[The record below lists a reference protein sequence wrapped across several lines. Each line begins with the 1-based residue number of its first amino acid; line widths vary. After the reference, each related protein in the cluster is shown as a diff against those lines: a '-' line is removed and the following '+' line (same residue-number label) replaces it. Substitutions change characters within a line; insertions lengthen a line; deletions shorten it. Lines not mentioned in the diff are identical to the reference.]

1 MFNRSVNKVV
11 LVGNL
16 GKDPEMRYT
25 QNGGAVANFSIATT
39 ESWKNK
45 QTGEYEN
52 KSEWHNIV
60 VFGKF
65 GEMVGQYL
73 KKGAKVYVEG
83 KLQTNKWQGQDGQD
97 RYKTEIIANDIQ
109 MLDARNAQGQAPA
122 APQAGGYQNQPAQQ
136 PAAAPQAWG
145 NAPQQP
151 PAQQAAPQMAP
162 AYQPQQAPQPTQ
174 QRAAP
179 AAQRPAAPQHPAAPA
194 PQRPAAPQQRP
205 AAAPAPQQAPAAFNE
220 PSMDFDDDIPF

>member
-109 MLDARNAQGQAPA
+109 MLDARTAGQGQGQSFQPQTPA
-122 APQAGGYQNQPAQQ
+122 TPQSGGYQNQGQNQAAPQQAPAQQ
-136 PAAAPQAWG
+136 SWG
-145 NAPQQP
+145 NAPQTP

-174 QRAAP
+174 QAAP
-179 AAQRPAAPQHPAAPA
+179 QQQTPAPQQQRPAAPQS
-194 PQRPAAPQQRP
+194 Q
-205 AAAPAPQQAPAAFNE
+205 PQQAPAAFNE

>member
-109 MLDARNAQGQAPA
+109 MLDARTAGQGQGQSFQPQTPA
-122 APQAGGYQNQPAQQ
+122 APQSGGYQNQSQNQNQAPAQQ
-136 PAAAPQAWG
+136 SWG

-162 AYQPQQAPQPTQ
+162 AYQPQQAPQPSQ
-174 QRAAP
+174 QQAAP
-179 AAQRPAAPQHPAAPA
+179 QQAPAQQQRPAAPQA
-194 PQRPAAPQQRP
+194 Q
-205 AAAPAPQQAPAAFNE
+205 PQQAPAAFNE

>member
-109 MLDARNAQGQAPA
+109 MLDARAPGQGQGQPFQNQ
-122 APQAGGYQNQPAQQ
+122 APQAEYQ
-136 PAAAPQAWG
+136 APQQSWG

-151 PAQQAAPQMAP
+151 PTPQAAPKMAP
-162 AYQPQQAPQPTQ
+162 AYQPQQAPQPRQ
-174 QRAAP
+174 P
-179 AAQRPAAPQHPAAPA
+179 ASQPTSAQR
-194 PQRPAAPQQRP
+194 
-205 AAAPAPQQAPAAFNE
+205 PAPQQAPAHRPAPQQPQQAASFNE

>member
-109 MLDARNAQGQAPA
+109 MLDARNANQGQGQAQ
-122 APQAGGYQNQPAQQ
+122 APQQQSGGYQNQAAPQQQAPAQQ
-136 PAAAPQAWG
+136 QSWG

-151 PAQQAAPQMAP
+151 PVQQAAPQMAP

-174 QRAAP
+174 QAP
-179 AAQRPAAPQHPAAPA
+179 QHQQAPQQQVPVQQRPAAPQV
-194 PQRPAAPQQRP
+194 Q
-205 AAAPAPQQAPAAFNE
+205 PQQAPAAFNE

>member
-109 MLDARNAQGQAPA
+109 MLDARTQNAGQSAPYQAPQ
-122 APQAGGYQNQPAQQ
+122 QAGGYQN
-136 PAAAPQAWG
+136 AAPQQAAPAQAWG
-145 NAPQQP
+145 NAPQQAP
-151 PAQQAAPQMAP
+151 APQMAP
-162 AYQPQQAPQPTQ
+162 AYQPQQAPQPTP
-174 QRAAP
+174 QR
-179 AAQRPAAPQHPAAPA
+179 PAAPA
-194 PQRPAAPQQRP
+194 PQQRPAPAP
-205 AAAPAPQQAPAAFNE
+205 AAAPQAKPQQAPASFNE

>member
-16 GKDPEMRYT
+16 GKDPEMKYMP
-25 QNGGAVANFSIATT
+25 NGNAVCNFSIATT

-52 KSEWHNIV
+52 QTEWHNCS

-65 GEMVGQYL
+65 AEMCGNYL

-83 KLQTNKWQGQDGQD
+83 KLKTRKWQDKTTGQDKYATDVIVSEAQLMDAKDANQGGQQQQ
-97 RYKTEIIANDIQ
+97 Q
-109 MLDARNAQGQAPA
+109 MQ
-122 APQAGGYQNQPAQQ
+122 QQ
-136 PAAAPQAWG
+136 PQQQQMQQQPQQQPQQQQSWG
-145 NAPQQP
+145 NPPPQQ
-151 PAQQAAPQMAP
+151 QQQQTAPQMAP
-162 AYQPQQAPQPTQ
+162 QQQAPTPQPNRQPATQQAPVQQQAPQNQ
-174 QRAAP
+174 N
-179 AAQRPAAPQHPAAPA
+179 H
-194 PQRPAAPQQRP
+194 
-205 AAAPAPQQAPAAFNE
+205 NN

>member
-109 MLDARNAQGQAPA
+109 MLDARNAPQGQ
-122 APQAGGYQNQPAQQ
+122 QGGGYQN
-136 PAAAPQAWG
+136 AAPQPTAAPQQSWG
-145 NAPQQP
+145 NAPQA

-162 AYQPQQAPQPTQ
+162 AYQPSQ
-174 QRAAP
+174 
-179 AAQRPAAPQHPAAPA
+179 
-194 PQRPAAPQQRP
+194 APQQRP
-205 AAAPAPQQAPAAFNE
+205 AAQPQPTQQRPVSPAPAPQAKPATQFNE

>member
-109 MLDARNAQGQAPA
+109 MLDARTAGQGQGQSFQPQNS
-122 APQAGGYQNQPAQQ
+122 APQSGGYQNQNQAAPQQSAPAQQ
-136 PAAAPQAWG
+136 SWG

-162 AYQPQQAPQPTQ
+162 AYQPQQAPQPSQ
-174 QRAAP
+174 QAAP
-179 AAQRPAAPQHPAAPA
+179 QQQAPAPQQQRPAAPQS
-194 PQRPAAPQQRP
+194 Q
-205 AAAPAPQQAPAAFNE
+205 PQQAPATFNE

>member
-1 MFNRSVNKVV
+1 MATLTGVIKMFNRSVNKVV

-65 GEMVGQYL
+65 GEMCGQYL
-73 KKGAKVYVEG
+73 KKGAKIYVEG
-83 KLQTNKWQGQDGQD
+83 KLQTRKWQGQDGQD
-97 RYKTEIIANDIQ
+97 RYTTEIIANDIQ
-109 MLDARNAQGQAPA
+109 MLDSKDGQ
-122 APQAGGYQNQPAQQ
+122 QQN
-136 PAAAPQAWG
+136 
-145 NAPQQP
+145 
-151 PAQQAAPQMAP
+151 
-162 AYQPQQAPQPTQ
+162 
-174 QRAAP
+174 
-179 AAQRPAAPQHPAAPA
+179 
-194 PQRPAAPQQRP
+194 AAPQQMQP
-205 AAAPAPQQAPAAFNE
+205 AQPQMQQQPLQQHTGFQQQPSPNQQPTAAQYSE
-220 PSMDFDDDIPF
+220 PSMDFDDDIPFAPIGKQYPSILLCS

>member
-16 GKDPEMRYT
+16 GKDPEMRYMP
-25 QNGGAVANFSIATT
+25 NGNAVANFSIATT

-52 KSEWHNIV
+52 QTEWHNLT

-65 GEMVGQYL
+65 GEMCGQYL

-83 KLQTNKWQGQDGQD
+83 KIKTEKWQDKTSGQD
-97 RYKTEIIANDIQ
+97 RYSTKIIVSELQMMDAN
-109 MLDARNAQGQAPA
+109 NSGQGGQQFQGGQNQQFQGGQQQQAP
-122 APQAGGYQNQPAQQ
+122 QQAQQ
-136 PAAAPQAWG
+136 SWG
-145 NAPQQP
+145 NAPQQA
-151 PAQQAAPQMAP
+151 PAPQQQAAPQMAP
-162 AYQPQQAPQPTQ
+162 AYQA
-174 QRAAP
+174 
-179 AAQRPAAPQHPAAPA
+179 
-194 PQRPAAPQQRP
+194 
-205 AAAPAPQQAPAAFNE
+205 APQQAPAQQAAPQQAPAPQQQAAPQAPAQYNE

>member
-16 GKDPEMRYT
+16 GKDPEMRYMP
-25 QNGGAVANFSIATT
+25 NGNAVANFSIATT

-52 KSEWHNIV
+52 QTEWHNLT

-65 GEMVGQYL
+65 GEMCGQYL

-83 KLQTNKWQGQDGQD
+83 KIRTEKWQDKTSGQE
-97 RYKTEIIANDIQ
+97 RFSTKIIVSELQMMDARNDIQ
-109 MLDARNAQGQAPA
+109 GGQ
-122 APQAGGYQNQPAQQ
+122 QYQNQPAPGPQGGQAYQNPQQ
-136 PAAAPQAWG
+136 DQQRSWG

-151 PAQQAAPQMAP
+151 QPQPSAPKQMAP
-162 AYQPQQAPQPTQ
+162 AYQPAPQP
-174 QRAAP
+174 
-179 AAQRPAAPQHPAAPA
+179 AAQPK
-194 PQRPAAPQQRP
+194 PQQQPQKP
-205 AAAPAPQQAPAAFNE
+205 AQYNE